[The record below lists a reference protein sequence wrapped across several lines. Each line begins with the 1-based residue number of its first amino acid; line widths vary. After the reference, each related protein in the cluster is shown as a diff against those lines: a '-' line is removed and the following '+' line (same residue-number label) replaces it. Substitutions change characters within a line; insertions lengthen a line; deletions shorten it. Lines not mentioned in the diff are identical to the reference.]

1 MQQQKQEGHG
11 RGGTRAEQTAPP
23 AVGGG
28 AAREM
33 GVGMGLGMGMGM
45 GMGMGYGHMAGPQ
58 HFGWGYGYHHQPMPP
73 FPTGPVFRPPTF
85 AQEMMPRPT
94 FPLGMQNN
102 NSGGAL
108 KRAGRGPS
116 HNRGRGYS
124 RGYGGRYWGGRG
136 RGHVRGHGSELLT
149 REALD
154 ADLDKWRMKDKK
166 SASQSL
172 DADLDEYWSRK
183 EDESDQVKSE
193 PEDSPDLEKRDSLDV
208 ERSNVPKR
216 TIESG
221 SSLRPSKTMRNT
233 DLNSGE

>member
-1 MQQQKQEGHG
+1 
-11 RGGTRAEQTAPP
+11 
-23 AVGGG
+23 
-28 AAREM
+28 
-33 GVGMGLGMGMGM
+33 
-45 GMGMGYGHMAGPQ
+45 
-58 HFGWGYGYHHQPMPP
+58 
-73 FPTGPVFRPPTF
+73 
-85 AQEMMPRPT
+85 
-94 FPLGMQNN
+94 
-102 NSGGAL
+102 
-108 KRAGRGPS
+108 
-116 HNRGRGYS
+116 
-124 RGYGGRYWGGRG
+124 
-136 RGHVRGHGSELLT
+136 VRGHGSELLT